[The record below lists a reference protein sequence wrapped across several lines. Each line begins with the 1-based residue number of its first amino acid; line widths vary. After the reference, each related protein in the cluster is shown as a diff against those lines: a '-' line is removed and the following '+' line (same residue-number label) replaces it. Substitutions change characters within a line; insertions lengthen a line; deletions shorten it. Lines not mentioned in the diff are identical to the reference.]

1 METIC
6 KNCGGVGH
14 TSKQCP
20 SEPQDNKNYA
30 MWIKIDNASE
40 DECNELLKG
49 VIDVKQK
56 CAPKARATYAKAP
69 KNELPMRIKEAL
81 ALEEKKSDD
90 QTKQ

>member
-6 KNCGGVGH
+6 TNCGGIGH
-14 TSKQCP
+14 TEEICP
-20 SEPQDNKNYA
+20 SKPQENKNYA
-30 MWIKIDNASE
+30 IWIKLDNASE
-40 DECNELLKG
+40 SECNGFLKG

-81 ALEEKKSDD
+81 ALEDKKLDGEAE
-90 QTKQ
+90 